1 MKTATALIVAIGAAL
16 TLALA
21 PYSSEQPVRLESDP
35 DQRAA
40 CIGQLLA
47 LDQEPVTAGY
57 VVGTLN
63 YTDRYYGGPCA
74 ALEHRLEHGW
84 Y

>member
-1 MKTATALIVAIGAAL
+1 MKTATALAIALAAAA
-16 TLALA
+16 TLAFA
-21 PYSSEQPVRLESDP
+21 PYSSVGTVRLEHDP
-35 DQRAA
+35 DKRAV
-40 CIGQLLA
+40 CVGQLLA
-47 LDQEPVTAGY
+47 LDGEAVTAGM

-74 ALEHRLEHGW
+74 ALEHRLERGW

>member
-1 MKTATALIVAIGAAL
+1 MKTIMLGLFATGVIGLAI
-16 TLALA
+16 
-21 PYSSEQPVRLESDP
+21 QPSPADHRIETDP
-35 DQRAA
+35 DQRAV
-40 CIGQLLA
+40 CVGQLLA
-47 LDQEPVTAGY
+47 LEQEPVTMEY

-63 YTDRYYGGPCA
+63 YTDLEYGGPCA

>member
-1 MKTATALIVAIGAAL
+1 MKTVTALLIAIGAAL
-16 TLALA
+16 TLAFA
-21 PYSSEQPVRLESDP
+21 PYSSVGPVVLESDP
-35 DQRAA
+35 DERAV
-40 CIGQLLA
+40 CVGQLLA
-47 LDQEPVTAGY
+47 LDGEPITAGY

-74 ALEHRLEHGW
+74 ALEHRLARGW